1 MLKSR
6 KNSLKAGSVAVIV
19 AAVVGLLLG
28 YWVTKSKQG
37 GSDAPNPATKAADL
51 RVLLNTLEK
60 EHVALAAAAVRNGFD
75 GVPSFEASADA
86 LDANSVALSEAVGS
100 VYGPEAAEKF
110 LEIWRSHI
118 GFFVNYTV
126 SAKKGDAAGM
136 AKAVEDLGG
145 YADAIADF
153 LSGANENLPREAVK
167 GLVLEHVGHLKSAV
181 DAYGAGNFAG
191 SYASQHD
198 AHEQIGNIADAL
210 AGAIVKQKP
219 EAFK

>member
-6 KNSLKAGSVAVIV
+6 KSSVRAGSVAVIV

-28 YWVTKSKQG
+28 YWVTKSKQVAVVPTP
-37 GSDAPNPATKAADL
+37 DTKAASL

-60 EHVALAAAAVRNGFD
+60 EHVALAATAVRNGFD
-75 GVPSFEASADA
+75 GDPDFAASADS

-100 VYGPEAAEKF
+100 VYGPEAAAQF

-118 GFFVNYTV
+118 GFFVNYTLA
-126 SAKKGDAAGM
+126 AKKGNKVDM
-136 AKAVEDLGG
+136 QKAVEDLEG
-145 YADAIADF
+145 YADAISDL

-167 GLVLEHVGHLKSAV
+167 GLVMEHIGHLKAAV
-181 DAYGAGNFAG
+181 DAYGAGKYPD
-191 SYASQHD
+191 SYASQHA
-198 AHEQIGNIADAL
+198 AHEQIGKIADAL

-219 EAFK
+219 ELFK